1 MRLAQMERLARR
13 LEFKDRLAR
22 HDHDNPSLAD
32 DFAFLTQ
39 LSGPWK
45 PQMARI
51 AREGPT
57 AIAGGLAGLEKTPT
71 VVNAATVTGSATEQ
85 LLLQVP
91 AGGNGLMPI
100 RQDAGA
106 SVMYQL
112 FAGGTSTTAAAPGTY
127 TFSARIGPAP
137 TNASPAFGVVP
148 SGAFTPT
155 ASETAAPWNLLGF
168 VLIRGGGTS
177 NTAVGIFNWS
187 HSGTTTTGGPALAT
201 SDGVFGGISAAY
213 DGTGTTCALWIGVT
227 HATSTTNTWI
237 PQAVAFPSWN

>member
-1 MRLAQMERLARR
+1 MRLAQMERIATR
-13 LEFKDRLAR
+13 LGRQTLLDR
-22 HDHDNPSLAD
+22 HDHDNPTLSD
-32 DFAFLTQ
+32 DFAFLTSLQ
-39 LSGPWK
+39 EPWK
-45 PQMARI
+45 PWMSRLQRQ
-51 AREGPT
+51 GPT
-57 AIAGGLAGLEKTPT
+57 AVGGGLAGFEKTPT

-85 LLLQVP
+85 ALIPIALL
-91 AGGNGLMPI
+91 PI

-106 SVMYQL
+106 STMYQL

-127 TFSARIGPAP
+127 TFSGRIGPAP

-155 ASETAAPWNLLGF
+155 ASESAAPWNMLGF
-168 VLIRGGGTS
+168 VLVRGGGTA

-201 SDGVFGGISAAY
+201 SDGVFGGISASY
-213 DGTGTTCALWIGVT
+213 DGTGAAVAVWIGVT